1 MTQIKEMLTLQNQL
15 NDHTNG
21 TDWRSGLTEDNRDIS
36 WSRCIYMEA
45 AEAIDSFNWKHW
57 KAIDSEHDWQNAEV
71 EVVDIWHFL
80 ISDSMAQNKSQFIE
94 NIEFLN
100 KKETKDHLA
109 VISILEQIMIESIAA
124 TQGSIL
130 NIEKTSNL
138 FVMLLS
144 EIGLSSDDLYIKY
157 VVKNQ
162 LNSFRQNNG
171 YKDGSY
177 IKIWGM
183 VEDNVIAL
191 SIMTD
196 NPEFT
201 PSQLYKELERKYN
214 KLKQPTTEEDR

>member
-1 MTQIKEMLTLQNQL
+1 MFSF
-15 NDHTNG
+15 
-21 TDWRSGLTEDNRDIS
+21 RSTIDLY
-36 WSRCIYMEA
+36 IYRV
-45 AEAIDSFNWKHW
+45 AER
-57 KAIDSEHDWQNAEV
+57 KAIQAGRITRLLKKCA
-71 EVVDIWHFL
+71 VDC
-80 ISDSMAQNKSQFIE
+80 
-94 NIEFLN
+94 
-100 KKETKDHLA
+100 
-109 VISILEQIMIESIAA
+109 
-124 TQGSIL
+124 IL